1 MIRTM
6 VETPE
11 APSPSLP
18 YSLYLLLCKGG
29 VIYAGITNDMERRY
43 RQHCE
48 GRGAKFTRARPPQRV
63 LCQAV
68 IGSKSDAL
76 KMEYQVKQ
84 LPRSAKVAFVQ
95 NLAG

>member
-1 MIRTM
+1 MT
-6 VETPE
+6 T
-11 APSPSLP
+11 APSESPASLP

-63 LCQAV
+63 LCHAV
-68 IGSKSDAL
+68 IGSKSEAL
-76 KMEYQVKQ
+76 KLEYQVKQ
-84 LPRSAKVAFVQ
+84 LPRAAKVDFVKK
-95 NLAG
+95 LAG